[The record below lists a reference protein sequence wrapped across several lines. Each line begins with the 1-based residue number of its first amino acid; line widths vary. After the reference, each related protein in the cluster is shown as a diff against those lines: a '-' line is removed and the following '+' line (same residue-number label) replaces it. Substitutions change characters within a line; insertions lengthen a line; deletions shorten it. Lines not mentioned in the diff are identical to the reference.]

1 MEQTRK
7 MDVILNVTI
16 EQASASYVLSA
27 VILVREFAFF
37 IQQSQPGEW
46 LRGVTIPLA
55 FALEVM

>member
-37 IQQSQPGEW
+37 IQSQPGEW